1 MGFLVNSAQS
11 STNNS
16 NKRHSYDEKV
26 FITFFFMRAEEMS
39 VSVKLE
45 AVDKMS
51 KQLQASMGTLN
62 QLRRSLEWL
71 GPSAQRWQSSV
82 LAALGSIR
90 GAALG
95 IAASIGA
102 AGAGKWLL
110 NLAMDAK
117 KAEISFVTLLGSTEK
132 AKKMMK
138 DISTFAS
145 QTPFDTKGLTGYTQ
159 TLLSM
164 WFTAEQTFPMLR
176 SLWDAISAV
185 WWSDEDLQGVV
196 RAFAQIQAK
205 GKLSMEEALQI
216 AERKIPIF
224 DILQNKL
231 KLTWD
236 QIADLGNQGISSSK
250 AIDGI
255 LESLDDRFAGTME
268 RYAKSLPGVYAAMT
282 DNARQWATQIALA
295 LEPIMADM
303 IKMVDRTIT
312 PILLITQKM
321 ALWIS
326 ATYEWLKNA
335 TSTTFNF
342 IGTNAEKILKWV
354 VVVSAALASVALT
367 RLTISFIALQWGT
380 IKAIWA
386 LITHTIETVKNIAV
400 KTAHTAGII
409 KNSIVTAYNTTA
421 MLAASIATK
430 QWMFATNLSSISIGK
445 LGTLIISTTWKI
457 LMMAARFMLIATVAI
472 TVATLIYKNWDKLKQ
487 SLGGIFE
494 KIAQFWQKAPEL
506 IASWWNALVW
516 VVSWVVK
523 NILGAT
529 EKLAVFLKDKFNV
542 DIWLQWIKDAESA
555 VDSFSKSIQFTASD
569 VTWFFNDIK
578 DSAWDAFDTT
588 KKILSFWDYKSLW
601 DSGSF
606 GWDGGWKSKKN
617 SALEQFKELQKKA
630 EETLKPIINLIEDEQ
645 KAVADSKEEIKKK
658 TQEWQNYKKEGV
670 KALSDVLNEIR
681 KTKQEASDI
690 QIKFTGDRNSKL
702 AERAVEIDKEIL
714 DKKSEILKIQKET
727 TSDAEQFNENQAK
740 VSELQSLIT
749 ALEKE
754 RQYATS
760 NTTSQAVEQ
769 AKKYNEMSESQRIV
783 TDLESERSKA
793 LAENAKK
800 MEVLEE
806 KRKILDLQ
814 AHQES
819 MNQLK
824 IKTSTIDGVISAQI
838 ETEKGKYMEIKDYE
852 NIILAQQIADKQVA
866 MVQEMDALNSQLM
879 KKQQAEKMHLEQLKD
894 LYTKHN
900 QYLSSDTKKT
910 ADEMTASLAWVAQSL
925 RQVIQ
930 LRREAGMET
939 NMAVWLPT
947 IAGARAN
954 GGPVSSGRTYL
965 VGERGPE
972 LFTPSTSGNIIPN
985 DKLGG
990 SGAVSINIGSVHV
1003 HNEADE
1009 NRLVDKIKEMLTRER
1024 QLTSYGF

>member
-1 MGFLVNSAQS
+1 MWLKF
-11 STNNS
+11 T
-16 NKRHSYDEKV
+16 
-26 FITFFFMRAEEMS
+26 FIG
-39 VSVKLE
+39 
-45 AVDKMS
+45 AV
-51 KQLQASMGTLN
+51 
-62 QLRRSLEWL
+62 
-71 GPSAQRWQSSV
+71 
-82 LAALGSIR
+82 AA
-90 GAALG
+90 G
-95 IAASIGA
+95 IAY
-102 AGAGKWLL
+102 
-110 NLAMDAK
+110 
-117 KAEISFVTLLGSTEK
+117 F
-132 AKKMMK
+132 
-138 DISTFAS
+138 
-145 QTPFDTKGLTGYTQ
+145 
-159 TLLSM
+159 
-164 WFTAEQTFPMLR
+164 
-176 SLWDAISAV
+176 
-185 WWSDEDLQGVV
+185 
-196 RAFAQIQAK
+196 
-205 GKLSMEEALQI
+205 
-216 AERKIPIF
+216 
-224 DILQNKL
+224 
-231 KLTWD
+231 
-236 QIADLGNQGISSSK
+236 
-250 AIDGI
+250 
-255 LESLDDRFAGTME
+255 
-268 RYAKSLPGVYAAMT
+268 
-282 DNARQWATQIALA
+282 
-295 LEPIMADM
+295 
-303 IKMVDRTIT
+303 
-312 PILLITQKM
+312 
-321 ALWIS
+321 
-326 ATYEWLKNA
+326 
-335 TSTTFNF
+335 
-342 IGTNAEKILKWV
+342 
-354 VVVSAALASVALT
+354 
-367 RLTISFIALQWGT
+367 
-380 IKAIWA
+380 
-386 LITHTIETVKNIAV
+386 
-400 KTAHTAGII
+400 
-409 KNSIVTAYNTTA
+409 
-421 MLAASIATK
+421 
-430 QWMFATNLSSISIGK
+430 
-445 LGTLIISTTWKI
+445 
-457 LMMAARFMLIATVAI
+457 
-472 TVATLIYKNWDKLKQ
+472 IYKNWDKLKQ

-588 KKILSFWDYKSLW
+588 KKILSFSDYKSLW
-601 DSGSF
+601 AGGM
-606 GWDGGWKSKKN
+606 GWDGSGGWKSKKN

-681 KTKQEASDI
+681 NTKKEASEI
-690 QIKFTGDRNSKL
+690 NIKFGSDRDSKL
-702 AERAVEIDKEIL
+702 ASRVVEIDKDIA

-965 VGERGPE
+965 VWERGPE
-972 LFTPSTSGNIIPN
+972 LFTPSLSGNIISN
-985 DKLGG
+985 GNMGG
-990 SGAVSINIGSVHV
+990 SGAVSINIGEVHV

-1009 NRLVDKIKEMLTRER
+1009 NRLVDKIKDMLTRER

>member
-1 MGFLVNSAQS
+1 
-11 STNNS
+11 
-16 NKRHSYDEKV
+16 
-26 FITFFFMRAEEMS
+26 
-39 VSVKLE
+39 
-45 AVDKMS
+45 
-51 KQLQASMGTLN
+51 
-62 QLRRSLEWL
+62 
-71 GPSAQRWQSSV
+71 
-82 LAALGSIR
+82 
-90 GAALG
+90 
-95 IAASIGA
+95 
-102 AGAGKWLL
+102 
-110 NLAMDAK
+110 
-117 KAEISFVTLLGSTEK
+117 
-132 AKKMMK
+132 
-138 DISTFAS
+138 
-145 QTPFDTKGLTGYTQ
+145 
-159 TLLSM
+159 
-164 WFTAEQTFPMLR
+164 
-176 SLWDAISAV
+176 
-185 WWSDEDLQGVV
+185 
-196 RAFAQIQAK
+196 
-205 GKLSMEEALQI
+205 MEEALQI

-312 PILLITQKM
+312 PILIITQKI

-335 TSTTFNF
+335 TSATFNF
-342 IGTNAEKILKWV
+342 IGTNAERILKGV
-354 VVVSAALASVALT
+354 VVVSATYASIAILWVWLAAIKSIPGILASTHALMSQVYGYG
-367 RLTISFIALQWGT
+367 LIASSIFKNIGR
-380 IKAIWA
+380 IV
-386 LITHTIETVKNIAV
+386 THTL
-400 KTAHTAGII
+400 
-409 KNSIVTAYNTTA
+409 VTGYNTTA
-421 MLAASIATK
+421 MLVASAATW
-430 QWMFATNLSSISIGK
+430 QWMFATNLATTSIGK
-445 LGTLIISTTWKI
+445 LGISLMTTTGKIIWLWLKFTAI
-457 LMMAARFMLIATVAI
+457 GAVAAGIAF
-472 TVATLIYKNWDKLKQ
+472 LIYKNWDKLKQ

-494 KIAQFWQKAPEL
+494 KIAQFWQKVPEL

-542 DIWLQWIKDAESA
+542 DIWLQWIKDAQSA
-555 VDSFSKSIQFTASD
+555 VDSFSKSIEFTASD

-578 DSAWDAFDTT
+578 DSAWDAFNTT

-601 DSGSF
+601 DGGI

-645 KAVADSKEEIKKK
+645 KAVAESKEEIKKK
-658 TQEWQNYKKEGV
+658 TQEWQNYKKEWV

-702 AERAVEIDKEIL
+702 AERAVEIDKEII

-740 VSELQSLIT
+740 VSEIQSFIT

-879 KKQQAEKMHLEQLKD
+879 KKQQAEKMHLDQLKD

-965 VGERGPE
+965 VWERGPE
-972 LFTPSTSGNIIPN
+972 LFTPSLSGNIISN
-985 DKLGG
+985 DNMGG
-990 SGAVSINIGSVHV
+990 SETVSINIGEVHV

-1009 NRLVDKIKEMLTRER
+1009 NRLVDKIKDMLTRER

>member
-1 MGFLVNSAQS
+1 
-11 STNNS
+11 
-16 NKRHSYDEKV
+16 
-26 FITFFFMRAEEMS
+26 
-39 VSVKLE
+39 
-45 AVDKMS
+45 
-51 KQLQASMGTLN
+51 
-62 QLRRSLEWL
+62 
-71 GPSAQRWQSSV
+71 
-82 LAALGSIR
+82 
-90 GAALG
+90 
-95 IAASIGA
+95 
-102 AGAGKWLL
+102 
-110 NLAMDAK
+110 
-117 KAEISFVTLLGSTEK
+117 
-132 AKKMMK
+132 
-138 DISTFAS
+138 
-145 QTPFDTKGLTGYTQ
+145 
-159 TLLSM
+159 
-164 WFTAEQTFPMLR
+164 
-176 SLWDAISAV
+176 
-185 WWSDEDLQGVV
+185 
-196 RAFAQIQAK
+196 
-205 GKLSMEEALQI
+205 MEEALQI

-312 PILLITQKM
+312 PILIVSQKI
-321 ALWIS
+321 ASSIS
-326 ATYEWLKNA
+326 ATYVGLKNA

-342 IGTNAEKILKWV
+342 IGTNAERILKGV
-354 VVVSAALASVALT
+354 VVVSAWLATLALT
-367 RLTISFIALQWGT
+367 KLTIAFIASQWGA
-380 IKAIWA
+380 IKATQS
-386 LITHTIETVKNIAV
+386 LIAYTAGLVKSIAT
-400 KTAHTAGII
+400 KAIATAGII
-409 KNSIVTAYNTTA
+409 KNTLVTGYNTTA
-421 MLAASIATK
+421 MLMASVATW
-430 QWMFATNLSSISIGK
+430 QWMFATNLATSSIGK
-445 LGTLIISTTWKI
+445 LGTSIISTTWKLI
-457 LMMAARFMLIATVAI
+457 LMWLKFTVIGAVAAGIAF
-472 TVATLIYKNWDKLKQ
+472 LIYKNWDKLKQ

-578 DSAWDAFDTT
+578 DSAWDAFNTT
-588 KKILSFWDYKSLW
+588 KEILSIWDYKSLW
-601 DSGSF
+601 GGGSF
-606 GWDGGWKSKKN
+606 GWDGSGGWKSKKN

-645 KAVADSKEEIKKK
+645 KAVSESKEEIKKK

-681 KTKQEASDI
+681 NTKKEASEI
-690 QIKFTGDRNSKL
+690 NIKFGSDRDSKL
-702 AERAVEIDKEIL
+702 AERAVEIDKEII

-925 RQVIQ
+925 KQVIQ

-965 VGERGPE
+965 VWERGPE
-972 LFTPSTSGNIIPN
+972 LFTPSLSGNIISN
-985 DKLGG
+985 GDMGG
-990 SGAVSINIGSVHV
+990 SGAVSINIGEVHV

-1009 NRLVDKIKEMLTRER
+1009 NRLVDKIKDMLTRER